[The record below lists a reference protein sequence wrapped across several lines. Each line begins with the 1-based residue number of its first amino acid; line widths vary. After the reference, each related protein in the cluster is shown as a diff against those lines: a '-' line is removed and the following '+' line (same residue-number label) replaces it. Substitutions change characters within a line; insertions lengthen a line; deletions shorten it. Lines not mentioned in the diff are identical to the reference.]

1 MHPKLTP
8 ALLGARLRE
17 ARLEAGLSQT
27 QLGEKIGASR
37 FWVAEFENGKETVEL
52 GLVLRAL
59 SAAGVVLLIA
69 SDSSA
74 DSPAGE
80 LEPLDLD
87 SVLEATGFDVRKR

>member
-1 MHPKLTP
+1 MLPAINTVAMLTKDHNDIM
-8 ALLGARLRE
+8 L
-17 ARLEAGLSQT
+17 T
-27 QLGEKIGASR
+27 
-37 FWVAEFENGKETVEL
+37 FENGKETVEL

-69 SDSSA
+69 SNSSA
-74 DSPAGE
+74 ESPAGE

>member
-8 ALLGARLRE
+8 ALLGARLKE
-17 ARLEAGLSQT
+17 ARLKAGLSQT
-27 QLGEKIGASR
+27 ELGERIGASR

-69 SDSSA
+69 PDSSTV
-74 DSPAGE
+74 SPTGE
-80 LEPLDLD
+80 LEPIDLD
-87 SVLEATGFDVRKR
+87 SVLEATGFDGRKR